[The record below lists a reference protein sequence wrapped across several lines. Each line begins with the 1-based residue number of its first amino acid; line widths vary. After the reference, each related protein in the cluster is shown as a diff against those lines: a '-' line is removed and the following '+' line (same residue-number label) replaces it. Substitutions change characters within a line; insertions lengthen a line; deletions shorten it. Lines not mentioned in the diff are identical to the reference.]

1 MRGLALIAALAAG
14 PVSAAL
20 SPCVYDDL
28 VAEAQ
33 TVVQIDDISLGS
45 APLSRRCKVSG
56 TVRAVIRGEAALGER
71 ITVRVP
77 CRNPDGMVG
86 PDIYTA
92 PEALRAA
99 SAAELHLSEAGT
111 ITGYGDGFVLI
122 DAITGTEARVPYCG
136 P

>member
-1 MRGLALIAALAAG
+1 MRRLALLAALVAS

-33 TVVQIDDISLGS
+33 TVVQIDDISLGL
-45 APLSRRCKVSG
+45 APLSRSCPVSG
-56 TVRAVIRGEAALGER
+56 TVRAVIRGEATVGER

-86 PDIYTA
+86 PDVYTS
-92 PEALRAA
+92 PRALRAA
-99 SAAELHLSEAGT
+99 TAAELHLTSAGT

-122 DAITGTEARVPYCG
+122 DAVTGTEARVPYCG